1 MSHTRLTEF
10 LLLYDMSYL
19 IVCIFSVKLQSLM
32 VELNYY
38 SFPMFKLNE
47 DSVSHSSFTLTGFT
61 VSLVFDARQ
70 AKVPSSFFP
79 FPPIFK
85 KLPAMY
91 PLS

>member
-61 VSLVFDARQ
+61 VSLVFDAR
-70 AKVPSSFFP
+70 
-79 FPPIFK
+79 
-85 KLPAMY
+85 
-91 PLS
+91 